1 MTIKT
6 LADMKKLK
14 PNIFVQAC
22 PSREIFSRISGK
34 WTIMILLCLENTP
47 KRFNE
52 LKKAIDGVSQKVLTE
67 NLRSLERD
75 GLILRKVISSR
86 PIKVE
91 YSLTNLSLELLE
103 ILKGLKD
110 WTEGSM
116 KLILRNNEKYD
127 SGIVAEQ
134 IRKSA

>member
-1 MTIKT
+1 ME
-6 LADMKKLK
+6 KLK

-22 PSREIFSRISGK
+22 PSREIFARISGK
-34 WTIMILLCLENTP
+34 WTIMILLSLEKTP

-67 NLRSLERD
+67 NLRGLERD

-91 YSLTNLSLELLE
+91 YSSTHLSKELLG
-103 ILKGLKD
+103 ILNGLKD
-110 WTEGSM
+110 WTEDSM
-116 KLILRNNEKYD
+116 KLILRNNENYD
-127 SGIVAEQ
+127 QALIEEQ

>member
-1 MTIKT
+1 MKT
-6 LADMKKLK
+6 LK

-34 WTIMILLCLENTP
+34 WTIMILLCLENAP

-52 LKKAIDGVSQKVLTE
+52 LKKAIDGISQKVLTE

-91 YSLTNLSLELLE
+91 YSSTHLSKELLG
-103 ILKGLKD
+103 ILNGLKD
-110 WTEGSM
+110 WTEDSM
-116 KLILRNNEKYD
+116 KLILRHNEKYD
-127 SGIVAEQ
+127 RALIKEQ

>member
-1 MTIKT
+1 
-6 LADMKKLK
+6 
-14 PNIFVQAC
+14 
-22 PSREIFSRISGK
+22 
-34 WTIMILLCLENTP
+34 MILLSLEQAP

-52 LKKAIDGVSQKVLTE
+52 LKKVIDGISQKVLTE

-75 GLILRKVISSR
+75 GLILRRVISSR

-91 YSLTNLSLELLE
+91 YSSTNLSLELLE
-103 ILKGLKD
+103 ILNGLKD

-127 SGIVAEQ
+127 NGLVEEQ
-134 IRKSA
+134 IRQSA

>member
-1 MTIKT
+1 
-6 LADMKKLK
+6 
-14 PNIFVQAC
+14 
-22 PSREIFSRISGK
+22 
-34 WTIMILLCLENTP
+34 MILLCLENTP

-52 LKKAIDGVSQKVLTE
+52 LKKIIGGISQKVLTE

-91 YSLTNLSLELLE
+91 YSSTNLSLELLE
-103 ILKGLKD
+103 ILNGLKD

-116 KLILRNNEKYD
+116 KLILTHNEKYD
-127 SGIVAEQ
+127 RGLIKEQ
-134 IRKSA
+134 IRRTA

>member
-1 MTIKT
+1 MEKV
-6 LADMKKLK
+6 K
-14 PNIFVQAC
+14 PNVFVQAC
-22 PSREIFSRISGK
+22 PSRGIFARISGK
-34 WTIMILLCLENTP
+34 WTIMILLSLKKTP

-52 LKKAIDGVSQKVLTE
+52 LKKVIDGISQKVLTE

-91 YSLTNLSLELLE
+91 YSSTHLSLELLG
-103 ILKGLKD
+103 ILNGLKD

-116 KLILRNNEKYD
+116 KLILRHNEKYD
-127 SGIVAEQ
+127 RELIKEQ

>member
-1 MTIKT
+1 MEE
-6 LADMKKLK
+6 LK
-14 PNIFVQAC
+14 PNIFVLAC

-34 WTIMILLCLENTP
+34 WTIMILLCLEKAP

-52 LKKAIDGVSQKVLTE
+52 LKKVIDGISQKVLTE

-75 GLILRKVISSR
+75 GLIHRKVISSR

-91 YSLTNLSLELLE
+91 YSSTHLSLELLR
-103 ILKGLKD
+103 ILNGLKD

-116 KLILRNNEKYD
+116 KIILSHNEKYD
-127 SGIVAEQ
+127 RELIKEQ
-134 IRKSA
+134 IRKSD

>member
-1 MTIKT
+1 
-6 LADMKKLK
+6 MKKLK

-22 PSREIFSRISGK
+22 PSREIFARISGK
-34 WTIMILLCLENTP
+34 WTIMILLSLEKTP

-52 LKKAIDGVSQKVLTE
+52 LKKAIDGISQKVLTE

-91 YSLTNLSLELLE
+91 YSSTHLSKELLG
-103 ILKGLKD
+103 ILNGLKD
-110 WTEGSM
+110 WTEDSM
-116 KLILRNNEKYD
+116 KLILRNNENYD
-127 SGIVAEQ
+127 RVLIEQ
-134 IRKSA
+134 QILKSA

>member
-1 MTIKT
+1 
-6 LADMKKLK
+6 
-14 PNIFVQAC
+14 
-22 PSREIFSRISGK
+22 
-34 WTIMILLCLENTP
+34 MILLCLEKTP

-52 LKKAIDGVSQKVLTE
+52 LKKAIDGISQKVLTE

-91 YSLTNLSLELLE
+91 YSSTHLSLELLG
-103 ILKGLKD
+103 ILNGFKD

-127 SGIVAEQ
+127 SGLVEEQ
-134 IRKSA
+134 IRQSA

>member
-1 MTIKT
+1 ME
-6 LADMKKLK
+6 KLK
-14 PNIFVQAC
+14 PNIFVQIC

-34 WTIMILLCLENTP
+34 WTIMILLSLEKTP
-47 KRFNE
+47 MRFNE
-52 LKKAIDGVSQKVLTE
+52 LKKATDGISQKVLTE

-91 YSLTNLSLELLE
+91 YSSTHLSLELLG
-103 ILKGLKD
+103 ILNGLKD

-116 KLILRNNEKYD
+116 KIILSHNEKYEREL
-127 SGIVAEQ
+127 IKEQ